1 MNIGIVSQ
9 LTGASPKAIRH
20 YEAKGLLPRV
30 QRQGTYRTYTR
41 AEVNLVRL
49 IRSAQTLGFRL
60 SELSELTR
68 QGQALTWLSIRKMV
82 DQRLEQLSRE
92 LARLEQQRQ
101 QLSELQNELH
111 ACIDLANDVVDL
123 TNVECELLTSTAPL
137 LRR

>member
-20 YEAKGLLPRV
+20 YEAKGLLPHV
-30 QRQGTYRTYTR
+30 QRQGTYRTYTP

-49 IRSAQTLGFRL
+49 IRSAQTLGFKL
-60 SELSELTR
+60 SDLSALTH
-68 QGQALTWLSIRKMV
+68 QGQALTWLSVRSLV

-92 LARLEQQRQ
+92 LARLEQQRL

-111 ACIDLANDVVDL
+111 ACIDPANDVVDL